1 MSNLF
6 AESKIL
12 KFEDFLHYRNINIV
26 KNSIEKSVPASI
38 NDFFI
43 QRKEIH
49 QHSVRSA
56 LNNLTDIPQTRASFY
71 GTHSMRSKSA
81 IAWNTMQY
89 ELGFNFKDYN
99 FKILKERFFNRFLQ
113 PIKSKTNIF
122 ILSLITHHIILKLLI
137 TFPGC

>member
-81 IAWNTMQY
+81 IA
-89 ELGFNFKDYN
+89 
-99 FKILKERFFNRFLQ
+99 
-113 PIKSKTNIF
+113 
-122 ILSLITHHIILKLLI
+122 
-137 TFPGC
+137 